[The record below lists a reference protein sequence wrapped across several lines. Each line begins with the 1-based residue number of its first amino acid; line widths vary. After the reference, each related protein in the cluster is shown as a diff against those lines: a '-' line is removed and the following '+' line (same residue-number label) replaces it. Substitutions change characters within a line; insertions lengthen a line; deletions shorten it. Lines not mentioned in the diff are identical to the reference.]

1 LITGIW
7 RIQGVDNRH
16 LGDLV
21 GKKDYMNLKGNI
33 LIIDDNR
40 SILSTLEILLSPVF
54 SSVTTLTNPNLI
66 TAELRKKD
74 YNLVILDMNFQA
86 GVNTGNEGIYWLER
100 IRESNPEVSVVMITA
115 YGDIDT
121 AVKALKAGA
130 ADFVL
135 KPWDNEKLKATL
147 QLALELNL
155 SKREVRKL
163 KDRETLLK
171 KEFNREQKAIIG
183 SSPSL
188 MKVLNLVR
196 KVAKTDANILIT
208 GENGSGK
215 ELIAQEIHR
224 LSERSAEVLVT
235 VDMGALSESLFES
248 ELFGHVKGSFTDA
261 RENRQGKFEIA
272 HGGTLFLDEIG
283 NISVHLQSKL
293 LTAIESRHVTR
304 IGSNQPINTD
314 IRLICA
320 TNRDLPEMVNSG
332 LFRED
337 LLYRINTIHIE
348 VPPLRERGN
357 DILVLAEFFLKKYT
371 SRYNKPEMRI
381 SHQASE
387 KLMKYSWPGNI
398 RELQHTIEKAVILSE
413 SAVLKPEDLFMR
425 SNWQS
430 ASQPVGTLEE
440 MEKQLIRQALEQ
452 NSGNFT
458 AAAEQLGIT
467 RQTLYNRLKKAE

>member
-1 LITGIW
+1 ME
-7 RIQGVDNRH
+7 QN
-16 LGDLV
+16 
-21 GKKDYMNLKGNI
+21 GNI
-33 LIIDDNR
+33 LIVDDNK

-54 SSVTTLTNPNLI
+54 SSVTSLTNPNLI
-66 TAELRKKD
+66 PAELRKKD

-86 GVNTGNEGIYWLER
+86 GVNTGNEGIYWLGK
-100 IRESNPEVSVVMITA
+100 ILESNPEVSVVMITA

-121 AVKALKAGA
+121 AVRALKAGA
-130 ADFVL
+130 SDFIL

-155 SKREVRKL
+155 SKKEVRKL

-293 LTAIESRHVTR
+293 LTAIESRQIVR
-304 IGSNQPINTD
+304 IGSNQPVNTD

-320 TNRDLPEMVNSG
+320 TNRDLPEMVSSG

-357 DILVLAEFFLKKYT
+357 DIMVLAEFFLRKYT

-381 SHQASE
+381 SRQAAE

-413 SAVLKPEDLFMR
+413 SVVLKPEELFVR
-425 SNWQS
+425 TNWQPT
-430 ASQPVGTLEE
+430 SQPVGTLEE

-467 RQTLYNRLKKAE
+467 RQTLYNRLKKSE